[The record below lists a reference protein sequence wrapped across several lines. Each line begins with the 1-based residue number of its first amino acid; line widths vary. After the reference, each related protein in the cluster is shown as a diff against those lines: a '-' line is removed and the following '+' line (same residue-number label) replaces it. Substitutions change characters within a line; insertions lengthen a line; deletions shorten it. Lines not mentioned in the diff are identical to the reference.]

1 MKRVVVLISGRGTNL
16 QALQQRFNDDLQQSK
31 GVAQIVGDVSNRGQ
45 AEGLAW
51 AQLQGLRC
59 SSIDHRGF
67 HERVDFDQ
75 ALAERV
81 ADFRPDLVVLAG
93 FMRVLGADFVHRF
106 PARIINIHPSLLPA
120 FPGLNTHR
128 RALDAGVRV
137 HGATVH
143 YVTEALDAGPI
154 IAQAA
159 VPVLEDDDEQSL
171 AARVLKQEHRLLP
184 NAVIDICCERIGLD
198 VSGKLWTRPGAR
210 RLLADDF
217 NACALAVPGLSGAP

>member
-1 MKRVVVLISGRGTNL
+1 MSPEQIQDIVMGTIAGALDTGDLIGASPEMREQPLSGMQTVGEFM
-16 QALQQRFNDDLQQSK
+16 QR
-31 GVAQIVGDVSNRGQ
+31 R
-45 AEGLAW
+45 LAP
-51 AQLQGLRC
+51 AIATVKVT
-59 SSIDHRGF
+59 S
-67 HERVDFDQ
+67 ERLA